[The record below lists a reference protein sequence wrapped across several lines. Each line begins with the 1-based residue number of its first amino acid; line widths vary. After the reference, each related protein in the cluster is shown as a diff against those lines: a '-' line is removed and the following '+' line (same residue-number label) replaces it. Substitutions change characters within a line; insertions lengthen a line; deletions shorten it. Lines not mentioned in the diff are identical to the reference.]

1 MAGWRASTST
11 RRSVRGAAGGYS
23 RREAQELEGA
33 LVLFFTGVSRYA
45 SDIAKEKIANLEK
58 RSSQLRTWPRWWT
71 KPSRS

>member
-1 MAGWRASTST
+1 
-11 RRSVRGAAGGYS
+11 VRPVVIPDVK
-23 RREAQELEGA
+23 RQELEGA

-58 RSSQLRTWPRWWT
+58 PLEPAKTMAEMVT